1 MDSNQMS
8 NFVQEHFLSIAHDSV
23 RILPEN
29 FNFTANIGHRTRNR
43 ALVLPEAMYLLLSHR
58 RKINSA
64 VFVSFFRSK
73 TRLLSSQALMPIP

>member
-43 ALVLPEAMYLLLSHR
+43 ALVLPEPMYLLLSHR
-58 RKINSA
+58 RKDQQCC
-64 VFVSFFRSK
+64 FVSFF
-73 TRLLSSQALMPIP
+73 ALKRDSFPRRR